1 MKDVPI
7 IEALQWRYATKKFD
21 PAKKVSEND
30 VQELLE
36 AARLAPSSYGLQPW
50 GFVVVT
56 DPAVRKRLRAHAW
69 NQPQVE
75 DASHLIVL
83 CARTDI
89 DAKYVKRF
97 VQSIAKARG
106 VPEES
111 LKNYEGIM
119 LDFVKNTPPGDLIS
133 WAKHQVYLA
142 LGILLESAALKR
154 IDACPMEGFDAK
166 QFDDILGLAQH
177 NLTAAALCAI
187 GYRAP
192 DDHAAALAKVRFAAS
207 DVVLKK

>member
-1 MKDVPI
+1 MKDLPI
-7 IEALQWRYATKKFD
+7 IEALQWRYATKRFD
-21 PAKKVSEND
+21 PAKKVPEKD

-56 DPAVRKRLRAHAW
+56 DPAVRKQLRSHAW
-69 NQPQVE
+69 NQSQVE

-89 DAKYVKRF
+89 NAAHVKRY
-97 VQSIAKARG
+97 VQAIAKTRG

-111 LKNYEGIM
+111 LKDYEGVM
-119 LDFVKNTPPGDLIS
+119 LDFIKSMAPAELVS
-133 WAKHQVYLA
+133 WARHQVYLA

-166 QFDDILGLAQH
+166 RFDDVLGLAKR
-177 NLTAAALCAI
+177 NLTATVLCTL
-187 GYRAP
+187 GYRAT
-192 DDHAAALAKVRFAAS
+192 DDRAAALTKVRFAAN
-207 DVVLKK
+207 DVILKR

>member
-1 MKDVPI
+1 MKDLPI

-21 PAKKVSEND
+21 PAKKVSEKD
-30 VQELLE
+30 MQELLE

-56 DPAVRKRLRAHAW
+56 DPAVRKQLRPHAW

-83 CARTDI
+83 CSRTDI
-89 DAKYVKRF
+89 DAAYVKRY
-97 VQSIAKARG
+97 VQAIAKTRG
-106 VPEES
+106 IPEEP
-111 LKNYEGIM
+111 LETYEGMM
-119 LDFVKNTPPGDLIS
+119 LGFVKNTTPEELAS

-166 QFDDILGLAQH
+166 RFDDVLGLAKH
-177 NLTAAALCAI
+177 HLTATVLCTL

-207 DVVLKK
+207 DVVVKR